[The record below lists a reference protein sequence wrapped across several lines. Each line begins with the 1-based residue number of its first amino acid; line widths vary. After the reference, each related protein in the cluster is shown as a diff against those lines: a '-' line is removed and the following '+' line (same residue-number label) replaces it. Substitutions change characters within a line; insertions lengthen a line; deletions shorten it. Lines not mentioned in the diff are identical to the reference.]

1 MRYQGKVTSWKDEQ
15 GFGFVTP
22 NGGGQTAFVHI
33 KAFSSSAHRPIT
45 GDLITYELAADEKGR
60 CCARNIRFAG
70 ECASARVSANH
81 LNNSSSLGSNFAT
94 VFCFFVVLA
103 ALLGWLPLA
112 IIVLYLVASTVTFL
126 AYAIDKSAAQHNRW
140 RTKESTLHLLGLAG
154 GWPGALLAQK
164 TLRHKSKK
172 KAFKAV
178 FWATVIGN
186 CFSLGWLLAT
196 KDGATFLIAVLGQMA

>member
-1 MRYQGKVTSWKDEQ
+1 MRYQGKITSWKDEQ

-33 KAFSSSAHRPIT
+33 KAFSNSAHRPIT
-45 GDLITYELAADEKGR
+45 GDLITYELVSDEKGR
-60 CCARNIRFAG
+60 YCAKNIRFAG
-70 ECASARVSANH
+70 ERASARVSANRP
-81 LNNSSSLGSNFAT
+81 NNSSSLDSYFAT

-112 IIVLYLVASTVTFL
+112 IIGLYLAASTLTFL
-126 AYAIDKSAAQHNRW
+126 AYALDKSAAQNNRW

-154 GWPGALLAQK
+154 GWPGALFAQK

-172 KAFKAV
+172 KAFKTV

-186 CFSLGWLLAT
+186 CFSLGWLLST
-196 KDGATFLIAVLGQMA
+196 KGGSTLLSAILGQMA